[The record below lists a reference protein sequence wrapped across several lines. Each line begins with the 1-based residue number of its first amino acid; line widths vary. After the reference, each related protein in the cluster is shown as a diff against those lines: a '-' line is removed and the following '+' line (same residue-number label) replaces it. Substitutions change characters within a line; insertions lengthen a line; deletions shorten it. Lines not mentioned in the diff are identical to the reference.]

1 MKSYVVRSP
10 LMAGLVLMSCT
21 ALALAQSAPANRATT
36 LPNPSAITPT
46 QSEETGA
53 QPMSLDAPAFD
64 SSVLLMGETS
74 KGVSAH
80 LPPYTDEPF
89 DNLYREVSDF
99 FNIREA
105 NPNTVKGEWEVEAQ
119 MNWETRSNGFDDL
132 FYMEQSIRYGVTNDF
147 FVELSVLE
155 PNIGDGGDQGNG
167 DLGLTL
173 FYRCLKEVP
182 GEDTPSIGSY
192 LTARFPTGDG
202 SRNTDVTA
210 GTIITKSLGGNWR
223 THFQGYVRSANGGSS
238 DWVDEGRRDVQ
249 WGWGP
254 GFDYEINEK
263 TLLLFN
269 YLNKSSDKFGQHNN
283 NILELGASH
292 QIAQSEKC
300 NQHIKAAV
308 DIGLDGQDETPNCGA
323 KLLWVISWQ

>member
-1 MKSYVVRSP
+1 MNSCHVRGHVLS
-10 LMAGLVLMSCT
+10 GLILISC
-21 ALALAQSAPANRATT
+21 ASLALAQAATGKTNPARPMAINHSATAE
-36 LPNPSAITPT
+36 
-46 QSEETGA
+46 QSV
-53 QPMSLDAPAFD
+53 QPMSLDQRSPDFG
-64 SSVLLMGETS
+64 SPVLNLGETS
-74 KGVSAH
+74 PGVSAH

-132 FYMEQSIRYGVTNDF
+132 FYMEQSVRYGVTNDF

-155 PNIGDGGDQGNG
+155 PNLGDGGDQGNG

-249 WGWGP
+249 WGFGP
-254 GFDYEINEK
+254 GFDYEIDEK

-308 DIGLDGQDETPNCGA
+308 DIGLDGQDETPNVGA
-323 KLLWVISWQ
+323 KFLWVISWQ